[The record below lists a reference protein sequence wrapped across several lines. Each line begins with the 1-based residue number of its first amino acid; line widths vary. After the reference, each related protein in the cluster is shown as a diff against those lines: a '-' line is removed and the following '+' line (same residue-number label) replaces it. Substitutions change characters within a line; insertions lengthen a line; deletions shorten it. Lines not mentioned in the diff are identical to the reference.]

1 MTLEGRDVW
10 FFDDTETLRKEWSSA
25 NFESVG
31 ELLVGVSARQS
42 RRTES
47 TIADPASICLAT
59 LSLIDFFRYFSHDF
73 QYNNTV
79 ISIRAGHLTKESKG
93 WMNDASPTSPGRWT

>member
-1 MTLEGRDVW
+1 MW

-25 NFESVG
+25 NFESIG
-31 ELLVGVSARQS
+31 ELCVVVLPCCSAPPADR
-42 RRTES
+42 S
-47 TIADPASICLAT
+47 TPAPT
-59 LSLIDFFRYFSHDF
+59 FYRLIDFFRYYSHDF

-93 WMNDASPTSPGRWT
+93 WMNDVLCGRGPRLGRNHS